1 MNTLGETSLFLPIPL
16 LGLYARD
23 TMDQGIFLL
32 KTFPDIC
39 DRYWNRE
46 NEASGSCHPLA
57 VAAPL
62 QFPPEL
68 SLLHLS
74 SRAQDSPLP
83 NAVHRCDDR

>member
-1 MNTLGETSLFLPIPL
+1 MNMLGETSLFLPIPL

-32 KTFPDIC
+32 KTFPDVC
-39 DRYWNRE
+39 DRHWNWE

-68 SLLHLS
+68 SLLEPS
-74 SRAQDSPLP
+74 SRAQDSPS
-83 NAVHRCDDR
+83 AKRCAQVR